1 MTSTFDKVTAIE
13 SLRGKA
19 HYQCG
24 IPDDHAQELARYYY
38 CHELKSE
45 FLRAILANDLVW
57 AVRHV
62 GEMLDQTNLCD
73 RGCHL
78 LPKYA
83 EFLVSH
89 LPAGSWGSYKTV
101 EQWLSLKV

>member
-13 SLRGKA
+13 NLRGKA

-38 CHELKSE
+38 CHELTSE
-45 FLRAILANDLVW
+45 FLRAILANDLVG
-57 AVRHV
+57 AFRFVS
-62 GEMLDQTNLCD
+62 DS
-73 RGCHL
+73 GCYV
-78 LPKYA
+78 LPRYV

-89 LPAGSWGSYKTV
+89 LPAGSWGSYRTV